1 MIRIALAQFG
11 LETSSFAPGTTT
23 ITDFDPNGFTLAD
36 KIIDLYRG
44 TRTNMGGALQAIA
57 DEGAQVITTD
67 ILVNQGNFM
76 GAAQMND
83 QSMVEVM
90 DHICQQLKEKQDQF
104 DGLFFAMHG
113 AGASET
119 VDDMESYCLR
129 RVRDVI
135 GDKPITSSLD
145 LHGNITPEMLALSDG
160 LFGIKENP
168 HTDIYDAAYLA
179 TKTLIGI
186 IRGTVHPQMSLRRI
200 PLLISPAVG
209 STLSGPAHAT
219 KLHFAQ
225 YAKEHALIDA
235 TFFHGFSNTDR
246 ACSSASVLTMADGY
260 APEAEAEELANYVW
274 SHRTDFAPPAH
285 TASEAVDIALTM
297 VKDGYVV
304 INEGSDNPGSGCPG
318 DSTHLLREFLRRD
331 LPRSIMGLICD
342 PAAAAECHKHQVG
355 DRFPLEV
362 GGHSVPICGEPIFL
376 DSVELMGL
384 SDGTYIS
391 VSPMM
396 AGMTVEL
403 GPTARLR
410 SGNVEFVVSTQRL
423 QVFDDL
429 PYRITGADM
438 KNYSIVGLKSMNHF
452 RGYFADIADG
462 IIAADTP
469 GLRPA
474 VLTHTPYQNLIRPI
488 YPLDEDTVYDGVWP
502 KQ

>member
-11 LETSSFAPGTTT
+11 LETNSFAPGVTV
-23 ITDFDPNGFTLAD
+23 ITDFDPKGFTAAYQVE
-36 KIIDLYRG
+36 KLYRG

-57 DEGAQVITTD
+57 DEGAAVVTTD

-76 GAAQMND
+76 GAAQMSD
-83 QSMVEVM
+83 DGLHEVM
-90 DHICQQLKEKQDQF
+90 DHICRELAEKKGQY
-104 DGLFFAMHG
+104 DGLFFALHG

-129 RVRDVI
+129 RVREIV
-135 GDKPITSSLD
+135 GDMPITSSLD
-145 LHGNITPEMLALSDG
+145 LHGNITEEMLELSDG

-179 TKTLIGI
+179 TKTLIRML
-186 IRGTVHPQMSLRRI
+186 RGEVHPQMALRRI

-209 STLSGPAHAT
+209 STLSGPAHKT
-219 KLHFAQ
+219 KLHFAN
-225 YAKEHALIDA
+225 YAKEHNLIDA

-246 ACSSASVLTMADGY
+246 ACSSASVLTMANGY
-260 APEAEAEELANYVW
+260 IPEQEAGELAGYVW
-274 SHRTDFAPPAH
+274 SHRKDFAPPAH
-285 TASEAVDIALTM
+285 SASEAVDIALSM

-342 PAAAAECHKHQVG
+342 PAAAAECHRHKIG
-355 DRFPLEV
+355 DSFPLEV
-362 GGHSVPICGEPIFL
+362 GGHSVPVCGEPIRL

-384 SDGTYIS
+384 SDGTYVS
-391 VSPMM
+391 VSPIME
-396 AGMTVEL
+396 GMTVEL

-410 SGNVEFVVSTQRL
+410 KGNVEFVVSTQRL

-429 PYRITGADM
+429 PYRITGAKMED
-438 KNYSIVGLKSMNHF
+438 YSIVGLKSMNHF
-452 RGYFADIADG
+452 RGYFAGIADG

-474 VLTHTPYQNLIRPI
+474 VLTNTPYKHLIRPI
-488 YPLDEDTVYDGVWP
+488 YPLDEDTVYDGIWP
-502 KQ
+502 K